1 LATAE
6 LGVIPPALETAR
18 RFWDAAVGAAWSP
31 VPTRWSSEKHL
42 LHRRENT
49 TATAARCADVADL
62 IDNAA
67 LDGSGAASLARP
79 GGNVTGTTSIT
90 GELQPKLIELAHELV
105 PEAIRVSVI
114 GEREILARAE
124 NHYPPCQPSRRA
136 GRDLRS
142 SGCGRGRRG
151 GRAVRSFNIRKRQRI
166 TAWPSITEC
175 PQSTRCAST

>member
-1 LATAE
+1 MRSVNWKRGGRSSRLATAE

-114 GEREILARAE
+114 CEREILATSGPRPL
-124 NHYPPCQPSRRA
+124 YPQ
-136 GRDLRS
+136 S
-142 SGCGRGRRG
+142 SG
-151 GRAVRSFNIRKRQRI
+151 
-166 TAWPSITEC
+166 
-175 PQSTRCAST
+175 